1 MINKQK
7 TNRHDIKINKYIQNI
22 HHNIM
27 FKFEKVHFLNNV
39 IIIEPKD
46 NRPQ

>member
-1 MINKQK
+1 
-7 TNRHDIKINKYIQNI
+7 
-22 HHNIM
+22 M
-27 FKFEKVHFLNNV
+27 FIFEKVHFLNNV